1 VLDEADKAV
10 RRVTHETLN
19 KAFDDYGRR
28 LAFNTVVAAA
38 MTLMNTINKFEG
50 KSSEAPA
57 VRQEALEVV
66 VMVLSPI
73 TPHIA
78 SVLWK
83 ALTGKDLADSRWL
96 PTDNEALVKSSV
108 ELVVQINGKLRAKFE
123 VAVDAD
129 EAVVRKKVEETQS
142 LDSYFEGKT
151 VRKVIFVPQ
160 KLINFVVN

>member
-1 VLDEADKAV
+1 
-10 RRVTHETLN
+10 LN

-83 ALTGKDLADSRWL
+83 ALTGNDLADSRWL

>member
-1 VLDEADKAV
+1 
-10 RRVTHETLN
+10 
-19 KAFDDYGRR
+19 
-28 LAFNTVVAAA
+28 
-38 MTLMNTINKFEG
+38 
-50 KSSEAPA
+50 
-57 VRQEALEVV
+57 
-66 VMVLSPI
+66 
-73 TPHIA
+73 
-78 SVLWK
+78 
-83 ALTGKDLADSRWL
+83 L